1 MLNKK
6 IKSLIERT
14 KVLFKERKKE
24 ICLCALGVVLLGT
37 IGFAVAGLS
46 NTDSKEVA
54 SNNKTSITEK
64 AENNK
69 KEDKNKTD
77 KKEENKKEDSTKE
90 ETKVDADKKEESTS
104 EGTETSSKEESKSE
118 SSNTG
123 SSSNGGSSSSNN
135 EVANKPSNGGG
146 SSSSGSGSSN
156 GGGNSNTPN
165 PPAHSHSWNPVTD
178 TVWHDEVGHYE
189 TVVIKDAWTEEV
201 PIYEER
207 EVAICNGCG
216 ADITSNIDK
225 HMTDNIL
232 AGNMACTGWH
242 TDWKQVQVGTDKINH
257 PAVTEDR
264 WVVDKAAWSE
274 TVTTGYKCSCGAT
287 K

>member
-1 MLNKK
+1 MSRNKFNLKDKKTK
-6 IKSLIERT
+6 IIIGSTI
-14 KVLFKERKKE
+14 
-24 ICLCALGVVLLGT
+24 IIVLLLF
-37 IGFAVAGLS
+37 IGIGLGLYS
-46 NTDSKEVA
+46 INNTDSKNIA
-54 SNNKTSITEK
+54 TQGQ
-64 AENNK
+64 
-69 KEDKNKTD
+69 DKTD
-77 KKEENKKEDSTKE
+77 KKEESKKEESKTESDKS
-90 ETKVDADKKEESTS
+90 DKKEENSAD
-104 EGTETSSKEESKSE
+104 TETSSKEESKSE

-156 GGGNSNTPN
+156 GGGNTSTPN

-207 EVAICNGCG
+207 EVLICNDCG
-216 ADITSNIDK
+216 ADITSLSEIDFQDHVFGHLENGGK
-225 HMTDNIL
+225 
-232 AGNMACTGWH
+232 GSWS
-242 TDWKQVQVGTDKINH
+242 TDWRQVQVGTDKINH

-264 WVVDKAAWSE
+264 WVIDKAAWSE

>member
-1 MLNKK
+1 MSRNKFNLKDKKTK
-6 IKSLIERT
+6 IIISSTII
-14 KVLFKERKKE
+14 VLLLLF
-24 ICLCALGVVLLGT
+24 LGVGL
-37 IGFAVAGLS
+37 GLS
-46 NTDSKEVA
+46 SMNNTDSKNIA
-54 SNNKTSITEK
+54 SQGQDKI
-64 AENNK
+64 
-69 KEDKNKTD
+69 DKNKTD
-77 KKEENKKEDSTKE
+77 KKDEK
-90 ETKVDADKKEESTS
+90 
-104 EGTETSSKEESKSE
+104 
-118 SSNTG
+118 
-123 SSSNGGSSSSNN
+123 N
-135 EVANKPSNGGG
+135 EVANSSSENKDDKKEVIVTPEENKENTETSTSNSSEVASSNNSGSSESSSSSSSGSGNNGGG
-146 SSSSGSGSSN
+146 SSSGSSN
-156 GGGNSNTPN
+156 GGGTSNS
-165 PPAHSHSWNPVTD
+165 PANSHSHSWNPVTD

-274 TVTTGYKCSCGAT
+274 TVTTGYSCSCGAT

>member
-1 MLNKK
+1 MSRNKFNLKDKKTK
-6 IKSLIERT
+6 IIIGSTI
-14 KVLFKERKKE
+14 
-24 ICLCALGVVLLGT
+24 IIVLLLF
-37 IGFAVAGLS
+37 IGIGLGLYS
-46 NTDSKEVA
+46 INNTDSKNIA
-54 SNNKTSITEK
+54 TQGQ
-64 AENNK
+64 
-69 KEDKNKTD
+69 DKTD
-77 KKEENKKEDSTKE
+77 KKEENKKEDSKKEDSKKE
-90 ETKVDADKKEESTS
+90 ETKVDIDKKGESTS
-104 EGTETSSKEESKSE
+104 EGNGTSSKEESKSE

-156 GGGNSNTPN
+156 GGGTSNTPN

-189 TVVIKDAWTEEV
+189 TVVIKDAWTEEI
-201 PIYEER
+201 PIYEELPR
-207 EVAICNGCG
+207 SICNGCG
-216 ADITSNIDK
+216 LDITGDPWK
-225 HMTDNIL
+225 HIEEQAL
-232 AGNMACTGWH
+232 AGNYACGGYHVEYVQTQTG
-242 TDWKQVQVGTDKINH
+242 TNKIEH

>member
-1 MLNKK
+1 MSRNKFNLKDKKTK
-6 IKSLIERT
+6 IIIGSTI
-14 KVLFKERKKE
+14 
-24 ICLCALGVVLLGT
+24 IIVLLLF
-37 IGFAVAGLS
+37 IGIGLGLYS
-46 NTDSKEVA
+46 INNTDSKNIA
-54 SNNKTSITEK
+54 TQGQ
-64 AENNK
+64 
-69 KEDKNKTD
+69 DKTD

>member
-24 ICLCALGVVLLGT
+24 ICLGALGVVLLGT

-64 AENNK
+64 EENNK

-77 KKEENKKEDSTKE
+77 KKEENKKEDSKKEDSTKE
-90 ETKVDADKKEESTS
+90 ETKVESDKKEESTS

-118 SSNTG
+118 SSNI
-123 SSSNGGSSSSNN
+123 GSSSSNN

-146 SSSSGSGSSN
+146 SSSSN

-165 PPAHSHSWNPVTD
+165 SPAHSHSWNPVTD

-201 PIYEER
+201 PIYEEQ
-207 EVAICNGCG
+207 EVYICNGCKK
-216 ADITSNIDK
+216 DITADPDT
-225 HMTDNIL
+225 HMYEALL
-232 AGNMACTGWH
+232 AGNTKCAGYSSE
-242 TDWKQVQVGTDKINH
+242 WKQVQVGTDKINH

>member
-1 MLNKK
+1 MVVQ
-6 IKSLIERT
+6 
-14 KVLFKERKKE
+14 VLQ
-24 ICLCALGVVLLGT
+24 
-37 IGFAVAGLS
+37 
-46 NTDSKEVA
+46 
-54 SNNKTSITEK
+54 
-64 AENNK
+64 
-69 KEDKNKTD
+69 
-77 KKEENKKEDSTKE
+77 
-90 ETKVDADKKEESTS
+90 
-104 EGTETSSKEESKSE
+104 
-118 SSNTG
+118 
-123 SSSNGGSSSSNN
+123 NN

-146 SSSSGSGSSN
+146 SSSSN

-242 TDWKQVQVGTDKINH
+242 TDWKQVQVGTDENKPPSSN
-257 PAVTEDR
+257 R
-264 WVVDKAAWSE
+264 RQMGSR
-274 TVTTGYKCSCGAT
+274 
-287 K
+287 

>member
-1 MLNKK
+1 MSRNKFNLKDKKTK
-6 IKSLIERT
+6 IIIGSTI
-14 KVLFKERKKE
+14 
-24 ICLCALGVVLLGT
+24 IIVLLLFLG
-37 IGFAVAGLS
+37 IGLGIS
-46 NTDSKEVA
+46 SMNSTDSKNIATQVQD
-54 SNNKTSITEK
+54 KT
-64 AENNK
+64 
-69 KEDKNKTD
+69 DKNKLD
-77 KKEENKKEDSTKE
+77 SNKIGNKKQDS
-90 ETKVDADKKEESTS
+90 KV

-135 EVANKPSNGGG
+135 EVANKPSNGSG
-146 SSSSGSGSSN
+146 SSSNSGSISN

-201 PIYEER
+201 PIYEELPR
-207 EVAICNGCG
+207 SICNGCG
-216 ADITSNIDK
+216 LDITGDPWK
-225 HMTDNIL
+225 HIEEQAL
-232 AGNMACTGWH
+232 AGNYACGGYHVEYVQTQTG
-242 TDWKQVQVGTDKINH
+242 TNKIEH

>member
-1 MLNKK
+1 MNRNKFNLKDKKTK
-6 IKSLIERT
+6 IIIGSTI
-14 KVLFKERKKE
+14 
-24 ICLCALGVVLLGT
+24 IVVLLLFLG
-37 IGFAVAGLS
+37 IGLGVS
-46 NTDSKEVA
+46 SMNSTDSKNIA
-54 SNNKTSITEK
+54 TQGQDKT
-64 AENNK
+64 
-69 KEDKNKTD
+69 DKNKVDPNKNET
-77 KKEENKKEDSTKE
+77 KKEDSKVEGTNTSSTE
-90 ETKVDADKKEESTS
+90 ETKTESNS
-104 EGTETSSKEESKSE
+104 ENTSSN
-118 SSNTG
+118 SSG

-135 EVANKPSNGGG
+135 EVANKPNNGGG
-146 SSSSGSGSSN
+146 SNSSGSGSSN
-156 GGGNSNTPN
+156 GGGNSSTPN
-165 PPAHSHSWNPVTD
+165 TPAHSHSWNPVTD